1 MIPKATF
8 LIIES
13 VLQENY
19 IKHRIFLSKKLAE
32 YKLNDYICSVFHS
45 IRFKVNK
52 SVGRGGVPF
61 CLGGKDKR
69 YEGNIK
75 KYVKKELQKKAIG
88 FYFPKKCLPLSH
100 QTEIPN

>member
-8 LIIES
+8 LIIGS

-61 CLGGKDKR
+61 CLGGKDER
-69 YEGNIK
+69 YDKNIK
-75 KYVKKELQKKAIG
+75 KYVKKELQKKGDRVLFSEKMPTFVA
-88 FYFPKKCLPLSH
+88 SDR
-100 QTEIPN
+100 NS